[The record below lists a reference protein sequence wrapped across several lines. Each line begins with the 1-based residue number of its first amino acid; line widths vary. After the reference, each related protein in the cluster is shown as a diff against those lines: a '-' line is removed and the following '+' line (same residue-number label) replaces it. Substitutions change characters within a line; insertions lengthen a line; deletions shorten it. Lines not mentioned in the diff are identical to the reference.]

1 MELPGALQLGELA
14 AAFASVPVFPL
25 FDAAYF
31 IVSVL
36 YLKYEPGQCGAGR
49 CREPGL
55 GRGGTPRSRHSRAFR
70 PGLGSDR
77 PVPLSHRCCSA
88 RARRSVSL
96 PLSPVLFLWPRSPIY
111 IRRGR
116 S

>member
-36 YLKYEPGQCGAGR
+36 YLKYEPGQCGPALRGAGGSAGAATAA
-49 CREPGL
+49 P
-55 GRGGTPRSRHSRAFR
+55 
-70 PGLGSDR
+70 SDR
-77 PVPLSHRCCSA
+77 A
-88 RARRSVSL
+88 G
-96 PLSPVLFLWPRSPIY
+96 F
-111 IRRGR
+111 
-116 S
+116 